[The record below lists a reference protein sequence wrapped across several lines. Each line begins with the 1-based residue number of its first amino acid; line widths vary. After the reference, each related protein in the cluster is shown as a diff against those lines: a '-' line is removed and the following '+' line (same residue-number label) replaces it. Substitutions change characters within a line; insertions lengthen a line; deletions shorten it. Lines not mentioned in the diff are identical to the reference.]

1 MQHYGDNFIPVIP
14 RDTINLH
21 PDDNPFCSIDP
32 SCPCHEDQQRISVVY
47 DQVQQGL
54 LTPLEGRRTVEGRML

>member
-14 RDTINLH
+14 SDTIDLH
-21 PDDNPFCSIDP
+21 LTDNPFCSIDP
-32 SCPCHEDQQRISVVY
+32 NCPCHEDQQRILVVY

-54 LTPLEGRRTVEGRML
+54 LTPFEGRRTIEGKML